1 LCVIINAC
9 DFLKGGYGGT
19 LNEKQFRYVDNA
31 SECGSHLLTLINN
44 LLDLTRLR
52 SGKTK
57 ADFSRF
63 SIHAFVET
71 IVNEMRNFRPDAHI
85 IMQTSFEPDDFEI
98 VADPQMLRQIIYN
111 LLSNALKFS
120 PLDSRIFIR
129 VQKMEESRQMR
140 ISIADQGIGV
150 ARENL
155 ERIFKEFE
163 QIENP
168 MTKKRPGTGLGLPI
182 VKKLAELHHGT
193 VSLQS
198 ELGKGTEAI
207 LLLPLE
213 QDLLSHENVVT
224 TQRTD
229 A

>member
-1 LCVIINAC
+1 MRI
-9 DFLKGGYGGT
+9 
-19 LNEKQFRYVDNA
+19 
-31 SECGSHLLTLINN
+31 SLLTLINN

-57 ADFSRF
+57 ADFTRF
-63 SIHAFVET
+63 SVHAFVET

-85 IMQTSFEPDDFEI
+85 VMQMVFEPDDFEI
-98 VADPQMLRQIIYN
+98 TADHRMLRQIIYN

-120 PLDSRIFIR
+120 LPDSRICIR

-140 ISIADQGIGV
+140 LSIADQGIGISP
-150 ARENL
+150 ENL
-155 ERIFKEFE
+155 ERVFKEFE

-168 MTKKRPGTGLGLPI
+168 MTKKQSGTGLGLPI

-193 VSLQS
+193 ISLQS

-213 QDLLSHENVVT
+213 QEEILHKTVDIIVQHE
-224 TQRTD
+224 
-229 A
+229 